1 MKTTMN
7 FTTSTYDAER
17 FSSSEDL
24 RQFYTGFGLDGLELM
39 PLDPGLPSQITP
51 DMVTGVHLCCPP
63 DWMESDPATIEAS
76 YRRDLEFARQMQAEY
91 VVFHASQISEVEA
104 TTYHFSHTDTQVVDA
119 CCRLVNS
126 LMDGQSYTFLFL
138 LENQWWPG
146 LTFLRPEIAGA
157 LLDGIHYPYT
167 GFMLDTGHLM
177 NTNQQLSTPDE
188 AVAYIHTV
196 LNRNERYLP
205 YIRGIHLNQS
215 LSGAYVQD
223 YLKRPPFDRSKA
235 DADAW
240 TCHVYEHIF
249 QVDQHRPFVA
259 DGVHDLVKRIA
270 PDYVTYEYITR
281 DRDELKKYLT
291 AGVL

>member
-188 AVAYIHTV
+188 AVGYIHNV
-196 LNRNERYLP
+196 LDKNEYYLP
-205 YIRGIHLNQS
+205 YIHGIHLNQS
-215 LSGAYVQD
+215 LSGSYVQD
-223 YLKRPPFDRSKA
+223 YLKRPPFDRS
-235 DADAW
+235 DTDAW
-240 TCHVYEHIF
+240 LCHVYKHIF

-259 DGVHDLVKRIA
+259 DGVHDLGKRIA

>member
-7 FTTSTYDAER
+7 FTTSCYDAER
-17 FSSSEDL
+17 FSSPEDL
-24 RQFYTGFGLDGLELM
+24 RGFYTGFGLDGLELM
-39 PLDPGLPSQITP
+39 PLDPALPSQISP

-63 DWMESDPATIEAS
+63 DWMESDPAIIEAS
-76 YRRDLEFARQMQAEY
+76 YRRDLEFARRMEAEY
-91 VVFHASQISEVEA
+91 VVFHASQISEEEA
-104 TTYHFSHTDTQVVDA
+104 TTYRFSHTDEQVVDA
-119 CCRLVNS
+119 CCSLVNT
-126 LMDGQSYTFLFL
+126 LMDGQDYTFLFL

-157 LLDGIHYPYT
+157 LLDGIHYPHT

-196 LNRNERYLP
+196 LDQNERYLP

-235 DADAW
+235 DAAAW
-240 TCHVYEHIF
+240 ACHVYEHIF

-259 DGVHDLVKRIA
+259 DGVRDLVKRIA

>member
-7 FTTSTYDAER
+7 FTTSPYDAER

-24 RQFYTGFGLDGLELM
+24 RQFYTGFRLDGLELM
-39 PLDPGLPSQITP
+39 PLDPGLPLQITP
-51 DMVTGVHLCCPP
+51 DMVAGVHLCCPP
-63 DWMESDPATIEAS
+63 DWMESDPAALEAS

-119 CCRLVNS
+119 CCSLVNS
-126 LMDGQSYTFLFL
+126 LMDSQEYTFLFL

-157 LLDGIHYPYT
+157 LLDGIHYPHT

-188 AVAYIHTV
+188 AVDYIHNV
-196 LNRNERYLP
+196 LDKNECYLP
-205 YIRGIHLNQS
+205 YIHGIHLNQS
-215 LSGAYVQD
+215 LSGSYVQD

-259 DGVHDLVKRIA
+259 DGVRELVQRIDPA
-270 PDYVTYEYITR
+270 YVTYEYITH
-281 DRDELKKYLT
+281 DRKELKKYLT

>member
-188 AVAYIHTV
+188 AVGYIHNVLDKNEIITV
-196 LNRNERYLP
+196 YPRAF
-205 YIRGIHLNQS
+205 I
-215 LSGAYVQD
+215 
-223 YLKRPPFDRSKA
+223 
-235 DADAW
+235 
-240 TCHVYEHIF
+240 
-249 QVDQHRPFVA
+249 
-259 DGVHDLVKRIA
+259 
-270 PDYVTYEYITR
+270 
-281 DRDELKKYLT
+281 
-291 AGVL
+291 

>member
-1 MKTTMN
+1 MN
-7 FTTSTYDAER
+7 FSTSIYDAER
-17 FSSSEDL
+17 FSSPEDL
-24 RQFYTGFGLDGLELM
+24 RGFYTGFGLDGLELM

-259 DGVHDLVKRIA
+259 DGVRDLVKRIA

>member
-188 AVAYIHTV
+188 AVGYIHNV
-196 LNRNERYLP
+196 LDKNEYYLP
-205 YIRGIHLNQS
+205 YIHGIHLNQS
-215 LSGAYVQD
+215 LSGSYVQD
-223 YLKRPPFDRSKA
+223 YLKRPPFDRS
-235 DADAW
+235 DTDAW
-240 TCHVYEHIF
+240 FCHVYEHIF

>member
-1 MKTTMN
+1 MN

>member
-7 FTTSTYDAER
+7 FTTSPYDAER

-24 RQFYTGFGLDGLELM
+24 RQFYTDFGLDGLELM
-39 PLDPGLPSQITP
+39 PLDPSLPSQITP

-76 YRRDLEFARQMQAEY
+76 YRHDLEFARQMQAEY

-188 AVAYIHTV
+188 AVGYIHNV
-196 LNRNERYLP
+196 LDKNECYLP
-205 YIRGIHLNQS
+205 YIHGIHLNQS
-215 LSGAYVQD
+215 LSGSYVQD
-223 YLKRPPFDRSKA
+223 YLKRPPFDRS
-235 DADAW
+235 DTDAW
-240 TCHVYEHIF
+240 LCHVYEHIF

>member
-7 FTTSTYDAER
+7 FTTSPYDAER

-51 DMVTGVHLCCPP
+51 DMVAGVHLCCSP
-63 DWMESDPATIEAS
+63 DWMESDPAAIEAS

-146 LTFLRPEIAGA
+146 LTFLHPEIAGA
-157 LLDGIHYPYT
+157 LLDGIHYPHT

-188 AVAYIHTV
+188 AVDYIHHV
-196 LNRNERYLP
+196 LDKNECYLP
-205 YIRGIHLNQS
+205 YIHGIHLNQS
-215 LSGAYVQD
+215 LSGSYVQD
-223 YLKRPPFDRSKA
+223 YLKRPPFDRS

-240 TCHVYEHIF
+240 LCHVYEHIF

>member
-7 FTTSTYDAER
+7 FTTSPYDAER

-24 RQFYTGFGLDGLELM
+24 RQFYTGFRLDGLELM

-63 DWMESDPATIEAS
+63 DWMESDPAAIEAS

-104 TTYHFSHTDTQVVDA
+104 PTYHFSHTDTQVVDA
-119 CCRLVNS
+119 CCSLVNS
-126 LMDGQSYTFLFL
+126 LMDSQEYTFLFL

-157 LLDGIHYPYT
+157 LLDGIHYPHT

-188 AVAYIHTV
+188 AVDYIHNV
-196 LNRNERYLP
+196 LDKNECYLP
-205 YIRGIHLNQS
+205 YIHGIHLNQS
-215 LSGAYVQD
+215 LSGSYVQD
-223 YLKRPPFDRSKA
+223 YLKRPPFDRS

-240 TCHVYEHIF
+240 LCHVYEHIF

>member
-188 AVAYIHTV
+188 AVGYIHNV
-196 LNRNERYLP
+196 LDKNEYYLP
-205 YIRGIHLNQS
+205 YIHGIHLNQS
-215 LSGAYVQD
+215 LSGSYVQD
-223 YLKRPPFDRSKA
+223 YLKRPPFDRS
-235 DADAW
+235 DTDAW
-240 TCHVYEHIF
+240 LCHVYEHIF

-259 DGVHDLVKRIA
+259 DGVRDLVKRIA

>member
-157 LLDGIHYPYT
+157 LLDGIHYPHT

-259 DGVHDLVKRIA
+259 DGVRDLVKRIA

>member
-1 MKTTMN
+1 MIPVCHRRSHRTW
-7 FTTSTYDAER
+7 SQVYICAAHR
-17 FSSSEDL
+17 
-24 RQFYTGFGLDGLELM
+24 TGWK
-39 PLDPGLPSQITP
+39 
-51 DMVTGVHLCCPP
+51 VV
-63 DWMESDPATIEAS
+63 PATIEAS

-259 DGVHDLVKRIA
+259 DGVRELVQRIDPA
-270 PDYVTYEYITR
+270 YVTYEYITH
-281 DRDELKKYLT
+281 DRKELKQYLT

>member
-7 FTTSTYDAER
+7 FTTSPYDAER

-146 LTFLRPEIAGA
+146 LTFLRPEIADA
-157 LLDGIHYPYT
+157 LLDGIHYPHT

-188 AVAYIHTV
+188 AVDYIHHV
-196 LNRNERYLP
+196 LDKNECYLP
-205 YIRGIHLNQS
+205 YIHGIHLNQS
-215 LSGAYVQD
+215 LSGSYVQD
-223 YLKRPPFDRSKA
+223 YLKRPPFDRS

-240 TCHVYEHIF
+240 LCHV
-249 QVDQHRPFVA
+249 
-259 DGVHDLVKRIA
+259 
-270 PDYVTYEYITR
+270 
-281 DRDELKKYLT
+281 
-291 AGVL
+291 

>member
-7 FTTSTYDAER
+7 FSTSIYDAER
-17 FSSSEDL
+17 FSSPEDL
-24 RQFYTGFGLDGLELM
+24 RGFYTGFGLDGLELM

-259 DGVHDLVKRIA
+259 DGVRNLVKRIA

>member
-259 DGVHDLVKRIA
+259 DGVRDLVKRIA